1 MRDLT
6 HAGQHPTVLQKS
18 KSKERAK
25 VGCQK
30 KKREGGGGRRNNKL
44 WVSFRADKLVC
55 DAEVNDNAWRA
66 LPDPHKRIQLYL
78 AT

>member
-30 KKREGGGGRRNNKL
+30 KKGWGVGGGGTTSCGSASVQTN
-44 WVSFRADKLVC
+44 
-55 DAEVNDNAWRA
+55 
-66 LPDPHKRIQLYL
+66 
-78 AT
+78 